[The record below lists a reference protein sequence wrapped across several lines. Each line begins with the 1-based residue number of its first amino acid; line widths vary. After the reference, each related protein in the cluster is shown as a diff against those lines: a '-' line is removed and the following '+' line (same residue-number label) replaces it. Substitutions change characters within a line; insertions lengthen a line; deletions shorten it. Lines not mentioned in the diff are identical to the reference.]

1 VGVEWGGVVGVEWGG
16 GGSSFAWV
24 GWRGTGSGGGGVA
37 QVVATGTRAQVRPN

>member
-1 VGVEWGGVVGVEWGG
+1 VGWGGRSGMGA